1 MRNNR
6 FQNKVATSSFTLPV
20 AALVATLLWAAVGPM
35 SQSKALCWLC
45 CAVCSYL
52 LVEFNNSN
60 ALLRIRSRL
69 TTSTF
74 LFGVGCF
81 TFLHDSIAPM
91 AVTFF
96 VLGCY
101 FFLFRSYQE
110 SNSSSNIYHAFVS
123 LGIASLIHPILLGLV
138 PFVYWSMAVYLRS
151 LSFKSFCASLLGLFT
166 PFWFYGAYLIYTQDY
181 APLRMYAQKFI
192 DFAHPALTD
201 YLSLDITRLSA
212 LLFILIIGLIST
224 IHALKTS
231 YNDKIRTRM
240 QFYNLILF
248 EAVIL
253 LFLLVQPKQFDLFM
267 ALLTLTSAPVIAH
280 FFALTS
286 YRITNLLF
294 ILSIFIYLFI
304 AFSSLWISSLTLSQI
319 F

>member
-6 FQNKVATSSFTLPV
+6 FQNKVATSGFTLPV
-20 AALVATLLWAAVGPM
+20 AALVATLLWAAIGPM
-35 SQSKALCWLC
+35 SQTKVYCWLC
-45 CAVCSYL
+45 CALCSYL
-52 LVEFNNSN
+52 LVEFNNAN

-74 LFGVGCF
+74 LLGIGSFP
-81 TFLHDSIAPM
+81 FLHESLEALS
-91 AVTFF
+91 VTFF
-96 VLGCY
+96 MLGCY

-123 LGIASLIHPILLGLV
+123 LGIACLIHPLLLCFI

-151 LSFKSFCASLLGLFT
+151 FSFKNFCASLLGILT
-166 PFWFYGAYLIYTQDY
+166 PFWFYSAYLIYLQDY
-181 APLRMYAQKFI
+181 NRIIGFLQNILLFKF
-192 DFAHPALTD
+192 PSWSD
-201 YLSLDITRLSA
+201 YLSMDICRLSA
-212 LLFILIIGLIST
+212 FLLIFILGLISS

-240 QFYNLILF
+240 QFYTLILF
-248 EAVIL
+248 ETVIL
-253 LFLLVQPKQFDLFM
+253 LFLLAQPQQFDLFM

-294 ILSIFIYLFI
+294 ILSIFIYLLI
-304 AFSSLWISSLTLSQI
+304 ALSSIWTNYLPLLQI

>member
-6 FQNKVATSSFTLPV
+6 FQNKVATSGFTLPV
-20 AALVATLLWAAVGPM
+20 AALVATLLWAAIGPM
-35 SQSKALCWLC
+35 SQTKVYCWLC
-45 CAVCSYL
+45 CALCSYL
-52 LVEFNNSN
+52 LVEFNNAN

-74 LFGVGCF
+74 LLGMGCF
-81 TFLHDSIAPM
+81 SFLHESLETL

-96 VLGCY
+96 ILGCY
-101 FFLFRSYQE
+101 YFMFRAYQE
-110 SNSSSNIYHAFVS
+110 PNSSPNSYHAFAS
-123 LGIASLIHPILLGLV
+123 LGIACLIQPLLFCFI
-138 PFVYWSMAVYLRS
+138 PFAYWSMAAYLRS
-151 LSFKSFCASLLGLFT
+151 LSFKTFCASILGLLT
-166 PFWFYGAYLIYTQDY
+166 PFWFYGAYLIYIQDY
-181 APLRMYAQKFI
+181 AQATNILQKVTSF
-192 DFAHPALTD
+192 DLPSWNE
-201 YLSLDITRLSA
+201 YLSIDITRLSA
-212 LLFILIIGLIST
+212 FLLILILGVIST
-224 IHALKTS
+224 IHTLKTS

-240 QFYNLILF
+240 LFYTLILF

-253 LFLLVQPKQFDLFM
+253 LFLLIQPQYFDLFM

-286 YRITNLLF
+286 YRITNILF

-304 AFSSLWISSLTLSQI
+304 ALSSLWINYLPLLQI

>member
-6 FQNKVATSSFTLPV
+6 FQNKVATSGFTLPV
-20 AALVATLLWAAVGPM
+20 AALVATLLWAAIGPM
-35 SQSKALCWLC
+35 SQTKVYCWLC
-45 CAVCSYL
+45 CALCSYL
-52 LVEFNNSN
+52 LVEFNNAN

-74 LFGVGCF
+74 LLGIGSFP
-81 TFLHDSIAPM
+81 FLHESLEALS
-91 AVTFF
+91 VTFF
-96 VLGCY
+96 MLGCY

-123 LGIASLIHPILLGLV
+123 LGIACLIHPLLLCFI

-151 LSFKSFCASLLGLFT
+151 FSFKNFCASLLGILT
-166 PFWFYGAYLIYTQDY
+166 PFWFYSAYLIYLQDY
-181 APLRMYAQKFI
+181 NRIIGFLQNILLFKF
-192 DFAHPALTD
+192 PSWSD
-201 YLSLDITRLSA
+201 YLSMDICRLSA
-212 LLFILIIGLIST
+212 FLLIFILGLISS

-240 QFYNLILF
+240 QFYTLILF
-248 EAVIL
+248 ETVIL
-253 LFLLVQPKQFDLFM
+253 LFLLAQPQQFNLFM

-294 ILSIFIYLFI
+294 ILSIFIYLLI
-304 AFSSLWISSLTLSQI
+304 ALSSIWTNYLPLLQI